1 MQSWQQQ
8 QAEQQAAHAA
18 GDKASGAARSPLS
31 DQALD
36 ALAEMAAL
44 SWSVK
49 QHYGSQ
55 VKLARQTARA
65 EWQLTGRSLMLAAAL
80 VVCFGAGV
88 VLLWGSLLL
97 ALGYTVWLASA
108 SLLLT
113 GTALLLLQCILLW
126 WCWRSLSYVVSQ
138 AGFSKT
144 WQQVRRLLVLS
155 KRQQNHVD

>member
-1 MQSWQQQ
+1 MNNTQQ
-8 QAEQQAAHAA
+8 QAERQSAHAPEQQTA
-18 GDKASGAARSPLS
+18 GKARSPLS

-65 EWQLTGRSLMLAAAL
+65 EWQLTGRSLMLASAL

-97 ALGYTVWLASA
+97 ALGYAVWLLSA

-144 WQQVRRLLVLS
+144 WQQLRRLVILS

>member
-1 MQSWQQQ
+1 MNNTQQ
-8 QAEQQAAHAA
+8 QAEQHSANAPGQQ
-18 GDKASGAARSPLS
+18 ASGKARSPIS

-65 EWQLTGRSLMLAAAL
+65 EWQLTGRSLMLASAL
-80 VVCFGAGV
+80 VVCFGAGA
-88 VLLWGSLLL
+88 VLLWGSVLL
-97 ALGYTVWLASA
+97 ALGYMMWLASA
-108 SLLLT
+108 SLLFT
-113 GTALLLLQCILLW
+113 ATALLLLQSILLW

-144 WQQVRRLLVLS
+144 WQQLRRLLILAKKDS
-155 KRQQNHVD
+155 PDAD